1 MVTVKKIIIV
11 RFLLALLVSI
21 MIGCESLSKKECLN
35 ANWRLIGFEDG
46 SQGKQESTIGAHRK
60 ACAKV
65 SVTPDLEEY
74 QRGHREGARKY
85 CVKTTAYNVG
95 VSGGAYYGVCP
106 ADLEPGFLKAYQT
119 GQELYNITRQIAA
132 VQADI
137 DRYDEDIHALEAD
150 IAEHEKIIVDAA
162 SSSKTRREQ
171 LRIIDDLRYQIT
183 GAELNIA
190 GAEQELRALQMDY
203 QHVQNQHRKM
213 GY

>member
-1 MVTVKKIIIV
+1 MRTIVFVIIFIAS
-11 RFLLALLVSI
+11 LT
-21 MIGCESLSKKECLN
+21 GCASLSKQECLN

-65 SVTPDLEEY
+65 SVIPDLPEY

-85 CVKTTAYNVG
+85 CVKTTAYNLG

-137 DRYDEDIHALEAD
+137 DRYDDDMHALEAD
-150 IAEHEKIIVDAA
+150 IAEHEKIIVDAGD
-162 SSSKTRREQ
+162 SRKVRREQ
-171 LRIIDDLRYQIT
+171 LRIIDDLHYQIR
-183 GAELNIA
+183 GVELNIA
-190 GAEQELRALQMDY
+190 NADQELRALQMDY